1 VLELQPPDAS
11 PAASPGP
18 VPIPVTATLYK
29 EDSPEPD
36 QPFRQ
41 VSTYIDAAGGSG

>member
-1 VLELQPPDAS
+1 
-11 PAASPGP
+11 
-18 VPIPVTATLYK
+18 VPIPVTATLFK

-41 VSTYIDAAGGSG
+41 VSTYISPGEGAG